1 MGYSGDPSLSRPG
14 DLYCESRA
22 SAVGT
27 NQCLWRPHP
36 QDGGHKPL
44 PEASTGQ
51 GHTCLLT
58 CCPGRAALR
67 KVLPLGPLA
76 QRLTRPGEGRA
87 GRRSQNESPRLALG
101 GELNFLGY
109 RKDYLI
115 PSSPTLGI
123 WRQWQAQSRGV
134 SAWDQVGCQ
143 WPHKGH
149 LDVESPFPAGKRRE
163 EGEGEE

>member
-1 MGYSGDPSLSRPG
+1 MGCSGDPSLSRPG
-14 DLYCESRA
+14 DLYCESGA

-87 GRRSQNESPRLALG
+87 GRRLQNESPRLALG
-101 GELNFLGY
+101 GGAELLGMWK
-109 RKDYLI
+109 RLPDIFFSAFRNPATTAGPERRGLC
-115 PSSPTLGI
+115 LGSGGVLM
-123 WRQWQAQSRGV
+123 ASRGA
-134 SAWDQVGCQ
+134 SGCGVTPSC
-143 WPHKGH
+143 WEKKG
-149 LDVESPFPAGKRRE
+149 RR
-163 EGEGEE
+163 